1 MTFKQYTLALI
12 FALSLVLGQILFK
25 IAANQKNHEGEALS
39 LLPLLFS
46 WPMIAACTLYALT
59 TILYVYL
66 LQQIPLSRA
75 YLFSIAGAAIVPFL
89 AILIFKEDF
98 SIKYVVGLA
107 LVLSGLVVSTTA

>member
-1 MTFKQYTLALI
+1 MTALQYILASV

-25 IAANQKNHEGEALS
+25 FAANQKTPQGDALS
-39 LLPLLFS
+39 LVPLLFS
-46 WPMIAACTLYALT
+46 WPMVAACTLYGLT

-66 LQQIPLSRA
+66 LQQIPLSLA

-98 SIKYVVGLA
+98 SVKYVLGVI
-107 LVLSGLVVSTTA
+107 LVLSGIFISTTS

>member
-1 MTFKQYTLALI
+1 MTVLQYILASTFGLALV
-12 FALSLVLGQILFK
+12 AGQILFK
-25 IAANQKNHEGEALS
+25 IAANQKTPQGEPLAIIA
-39 LLPLLFS
+39 LLFS
-46 WPMIAACTLYALT
+46 WPMIAACTLYGLT

-98 SIKYVVGLA
+98 SIKYVFGVI
-107 LVLSGLVVSTTA
+107 LVLSGIAVSTTA

>member
-1 MTFKQYTLALI
+1 MTFLQYVLAAIFCISLSIGQVLFKFAADQTSSNGEPYSIIELI
-12 FALSLVLGQILFK
+12 FSL
-25 IAANQKNHEGEALS
+25 
-39 LLPLLFS
+39 
-46 WPMIAACTLYALT
+46 PMIAACTLYGLT

-98 SIKYVVGLA
+98 SIKYLLGVM
-107 LVLSGLVVSTTA
+107 LVLSGIAISTTA